1 MHALH
6 SGTHLCLLFVP
17 HNNDFPLHRAKHSTC
32 TLVTYCCARNR
43 NEEYCCAEFNHM
55 MKENI
60 LYVSEFGELFAA
72 GSADLREKQ
81 CCGNN
86 TLFTSWDSYKVFF
99 FMNQRYMF
107 LSTFEHNRTQTPQRN
122 TFWNDKQWEQR
133 TADVKGPSKENIFAS
148 LRTKWIVKNTKKSM
162 TSHLKQ
168 LIPKVFV
175 QYWTIISP
183 NI

>member
-1 MHALH
+1 MISRCTEQSTAHAHLWRIVVR
-6 SGTHLCLLFVP
+6 GTET
-17 HNNDFPLHRAKHSTC
+17 KSTAALSSTTWWRRTFC
-32 TLVTYCCARNR
+32 TYQ
-43 NEEYCCAEFNHM
+43 
-55 MKENI
+55 
-60 LYVSEFGELFAA
+60 EFGELFAA

-122 TFWNDKQWEQR
+122 TFWNDKQWVQR

-148 LRTKWIVKNTKKSM
+148 LRSKWIVKNTKKSM